1 MAITLDMLK
10 GWWKLSQAWHEF
22 DIFPRQYPFGVQPTG
37 SLVVTED
44 FRLMAVVFSS
54 IGIEAHNRSQVEAYS
69 GPFVLEGSEIV
80 ADLDMSSVRPWE
92 KRELRLSLSLSRDG
106 SQLFATTPKRFDYSL
121 YSGCPFST
129 AYNWRRASK
138 QG

>member
-10 GWWKLSQAWHEF
+10 GWWKLSDAWNEF
-22 DIFPRQYPFGVQPTG
+22 DIFRRQYPFGVQPTG
-37 SLVVTED
+37 SLVITED
-44 FRLMAVVFSS
+44 FRMMAVVFNSS
-54 IGIEAHNRSQVEAYS
+54 GIESHIDSQVEAYS
-69 GPFVLEGSEIV
+69 GPFVLEGSEII
-80 ADLDMSSVRPWE
+80 ANLEISSVRPWE
-92 KRELRLSLSLSRDG
+92 HRELRLSLSLSRDG

-138 QG
+138 PG